1 MRDLSAHRR
10 SLGGL
15 YVFVHLL
22 VLLGA
27 AGMGYATW
35 LMANLAAA
43 GRSAPSVQAL
53 DNPLVLG
60 MAAFVVVLVMLGFAG
75 ISLGMGLLR
84 GSPVS
89 RGTATLLAILAL
101 PNFPLGT
108 VLGVYSLWYF
118 GQEGWDAEPQ
128 VV

>member
-1 MRDLSAHRR
+1 MRDLSAHRK
-10 SLGGL
+10 SLGIL

-22 VLLGA
+22 VLVGA

-35 LMANLAAA
+35 LVARIAAT
-43 GRSAPSVQAL
+43 GHSAPSVRAL
-53 DNPLVLG
+53 DNPMVLG
-60 MAAFVVVLVMLGFAG
+60 MMAFVVLLVALGFAG
-75 ISLGMGLLR
+75 ISLGLGLVR

-89 RGTATLLAILAL
+89 RGMATLLAILAL

-108 VLGVYSLWYF
+108 VLGVYSLWFF

-128 VV
+128 AA